1 MSKSAKRYTRKEK
14 KSLSLAPT
22 PKQERRISLTPQTE
36 NQRTYANHLNT
47 QDLIFTIGC
56 AGTGKT
62 YMAATKA
69 AMMYNDAQIKRIII
83 TRPNIPSSRSLGA
96 FPGTLE
102 EKMAPWVLPVIEILR
117 GHLGRVKVE
126 TMLKDRNI
134 VVEPFETMRGRT
146 FDDAFIL
153 LDEAQNTTYDELKM
167 FLTRL
172 GEGSKVVVNG
182 DVAQTDLKH
191 TSGLRTIINIIKGQM
206 LAYPVVEMTEEDI
219 VRSDVC
225 ADWIRA
231 FSKHEKRP

>member
-1 MSKSAKRYTRKEK
+1 
-14 KSLSLAPT
+14 
-22 PKQERRISLTPQTE
+22 
-36 NQRTYANHLNT
+36 
-47 QDLIFTIGC
+47 
-56 AGTGKT
+56 
-62 YMAATKA
+62 MAATKA

-126 TMLKDRNI
+126 TMLKDRSI